1 MLAAPLPSAEKPP
14 WLRQRG
20 MQALVAPAA
29 AHLLTGAAAA
39 PPAASRTALLHAATS
54 ALDAAIPRALRD
66 PHAGALPAAASVALL
81 AELARGLP
89 DGDAAAAW
97 AIPAANERVERV
109 LRTYGC
115 PPPVVHAAMR
125 ARAVLEQPVASETAA
140 PGPS

>member
-1 MLAAPLPSAEKPP
+1 MRRCSERVRAAPLPSAEEPP

-39 PPAASRTALLHAATS
+39 LPAASRTALLHAATS

-66 PHAGALPAAASVALL
+66 PHAGAL
-81 AELARGLP
+81 
-89 DGDAAAAW
+89 
-97 AIPAANERVERV
+97 PAANERVERV

-140 PGPS
+140 GAGPS